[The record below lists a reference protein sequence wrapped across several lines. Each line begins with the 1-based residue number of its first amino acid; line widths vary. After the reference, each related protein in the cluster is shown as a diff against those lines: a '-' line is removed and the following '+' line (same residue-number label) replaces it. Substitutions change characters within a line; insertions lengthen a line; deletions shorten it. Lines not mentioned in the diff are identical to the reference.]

1 MKKFRLI
8 LSVALLALASCA
20 FADVP
25 KVYMTKNI
33 TPAGLVAVYR
43 AMNWK
48 PVGKV
53 GVKLSTG
60 EPPASNYLRPA
71 LVKDV
76 VQLVNGTIVECNT
89 AYGGARSNAESH
101 MKVAE
106 EHGFT
111 AIAPVDIQDAKGE
124 TVLPVKGGQRLKENY
139 VGASFN
145 DYGSYLV
152 LSHFKG
158 HAMAGYGGAIKN
170 ISIGM
175 ASSSGK
181 LWIHTGGISRSS
193 WGGGTHDAFLEAMAD
208 AAKAVSDAR
217 PGRMAY
223 INVMNRLSV
232 DCDCDGTPDEPDM
245 HDIGVLAST
254 DPVALDQ
261 ACLDLVWK
269 APDSAKL
276 KERVTSRN
284 GFHTLEA
291 ADKVGLGSRKYE
303 LVVID

>member
-1 MKKFRLI
+1 MEKIFGFIGAGNMGGALARSAARTVPGKQILIANRTAAKAEALAAELGACASDNITAAQRADYIILGVKPQMFPELTAELAPVLAARQSPFVLVTMAAGITIERLR
-8 LSVALLALASCA
+8 ALLHGDWPVIRIMPNTPCSVGRGVILYTAEGVED
-20 FADVP
+20 ADV
-25 KVYMTKNI
+25 
-33 TPAGLVAVYR
+33 R
-43 AMNWK
+43 
-48 PVGKV
+48 
-53 GVKLSTG
+53 
-60 EPPASNYLRPA
+60 
-71 LVKDV
+71 
-76 VQLVNGTIVECNT
+76 
-89 AYGGARSNAESH
+89 
-101 MKVAE
+101 
-106 EHGFT
+106 
-111 AIAPVDIQDAKGE
+111 
-124 TVLPVKGGQRLKENY
+124 
-139 VGASFN
+139 
-145 DYGSYLV
+145 
-152 LSHFKG
+152 
-158 HAMAGYGGAIKN
+158 
-170 ISIGM
+170 
-175 ASSSGK
+175 
-181 LWIHTGGISRSS
+181 
-193 WGGGTHDAFLEAMAD
+193 AFLAAMDGAGELIELPETLFDAGSAVSGCGPAFVDLFIEAMAD

-217 PGRMAY
+217 SGRMAY